1 MTEAALPSEEGLH
14 FSETRGRWV
23 LLATILGS
31 AVAGLDA
38 TVVNLALPA
47 IGKDFNAGVS
57 TLQWI
62 LTAYLLTLAALI
74 LVGGSLGDRF
84 GRRKVFLIGVVWFA
98 LASALCGLAPN
109 ASFLILARGLQGVGG
124 ALLTPGSLAIIQASF
139 VPEDRARAIGAW
151 SAFAGIATAVGPLV
165 GGYLVDAV
173 SWRAVFLLNLPLA
186 VVVVIVSRRYVPESS
201 DPGASHTIDY
211 AGAILAVIGL
221 AGVTYALVEASG
233 SATPALDAVIGAIG
247 LLALVGFVLV
257 EMRSR
262 EPMVPLDV
270 FRSRQFTSANLV
282 TLVVY
287 AALGGMLFLLGVYL
301 QTALHYS
308 PIEAGLALLP
318 VTILMLALSARS
330 GAIATRIG
338 PRIQMSV
345 GPIIIAAGLLLMAR
359 IEPGQRYVTTAL
371 PAVIVFGLGLA
382 TTVAPL
388 TSTVLAAAS
397 MRHSGVASGI
407 NNAVA
412 RSAQLLAVAI
422 LPVVAGI
429 TGGAYRDPSKF
440 VGGFRTAAFITA
452 GLAAAGGIL
461 AWFTIRNDVLQ
472 TPDGELA
479 DPIGRDGDDGGDVAG
494 RLADPDERGRT
505 APDISRAHAADGSSH
520 YFCGVDSPDTG
531 HHDSAPTN

>member
-1 MTEAALPSEEGLH
+1 MRRWGVTEAALPPDEGLH
-14 FSETRGRWV
+14 FSGVRGRWV

-62 LTAYLLTLAALI
+62 LTSYLLTLAALI

-84 GRRKVFLIGVVWFA
+84 GRRKVFLIGVIWFA
-98 LASALCGLAPN
+98 LASALCGFAPN
-109 ASFLILARGLQGVGG
+109 AAFLILARALQGVGG

-151 SAFAGIATAVGPLV
+151 SAFAGVATAIGPLF

-186 VVVVIVSRRYVPESS
+186 VVVVLVTMRHVPESS
-201 DPGASHTIDY
+201 DPLASHQIDFAGAS
-211 AGAILAVIGL
+211 LAVVGL

-233 SATPALDAVIGAIG
+233 SANPLLDAGIGAVG
-247 LLALVGFVLV
+247 LLGLVGFVLV
-257 EMRSR
+257 EQRSR
-262 EPMVPLDV
+262 HPMIPLDV
-270 FRSRQFTSANLV
+270 FRSRQFTAANLV
-282 TLVVY
+282 TFVVY

-308 PIEAGLALLP
+308 PIEAGLAFFP
-318 VTILMLALSARS
+318 VTVIMLALSARS

-338 PRIQMSV
+338 PRLQMSV
-345 GPIIIAAGLLLMAR
+345 GPLVIASGLLLMAR
-359 IEPGQRYVTTAL
+359 IEPGRGYLTTTL
-371 PAVIVFGLGLA
+371 PAVVVFGLGLA
-382 TTVAPL
+382 ITVAPL
-388 TSTVLAAAS
+388 TSTVLAAAAT
-397 MRHSGVASGI
+397 RHSGMASGI

-412 RSAQLLAVAI
+412 RTAQLLAVAI

-429 TGGAYRDPSKF
+429 TGNAYREASTF
-440 VGGFRTAAFITA
+440 VTGFRTAAFVTA
-452 GLAAAGGIL
+452 ALAAAGGVL
-461 AWFTIRNDVLQ
+461 SWFTIRNDVLK
-472 TPDGELA
+472 TPD
-479 DPIGRDGDDGGDVAG
+479 DHP
-494 RLADPDERGRT
+494 
-505 APDISRAHAADGSSH
+505 AAEPEPR
-520 YFCGVDSPDTG
+520 YFCGVESPNTG
-531 HHDSAPTN
+531 QPEGVPSS